1 MIVDLT
7 LSFTAIVTAKRILNI
22 LKVVAKDG
30 KLGKFIVDA
39 SSIEGTRPEILVT
52 TRPGIGKTT
61 PKPLDGRILGKKCLL
76 LT

>member
-22 LKVVAKDG
+22 LKVAAKDG

-61 PKPLDGRILGKKCLL
+61 PKPPDGRILSKKCLL